1 MEKKIVTMENCKH
14 LPLGI
19 IHYIQCILFIHRGQL
34 NIQILIHTV
43 LTRDF
48 HVRAH
53 EINNHINKSICVQ
66 FSPNKIQIHES
77 REMSNENSMRLP
89 SQVNRRAFACRLVG
103 QIEIPIHSHCEC
115 ITPTRKQIKLLVS
128 LYRYSHSKCIR
139 CTTHT
144 HTLIWIMD
152 CY

>member
-77 REMSNENSMRLP
+77 REKCLTKIACVC
-89 SQVNRRAFACRLVG
+89 QVRSIDVHLRADQLARSKFPYIRIVNVLRRRAN
-103 QIEIPIHSHCEC
+103 
-115 ITPTRKQIKLLVS
+115 KLNYWCLSIGIAIQSVYGV
-128 LYRYSHSKCIR
+128 LH
-139 CTTHT
+139 THT
-144 HTLIWIMD
+144 HL
-152 CY
+152 YG